1 MPGPAL
7 DSSPHRDA
15 FNLDEML
22 QALVEGRGEWV
33 STVTRPYAE
42 AGVAKAQLVMGIL
55 YQVGLGVAQDCDSA
69 IRFYREAA
77 KQNEP
82 LAWKNLGTIYLLG
95 LAGIPISK
103 AEARRC
109 FANAKAAE
117 AMQSATVFA
126 LDSTV
131 H

>member
-7 DSSPHRDA
+7 NLSNTQA
-15 FNLDEML
+15 FDLDEML
-22 QALVEGRGEWV
+22 HALVEGRGEWV
-33 STVTRPYAE
+33 RAVTGPYAD

-55 YQVGLGVAQDCDSA
+55 YQVGLGVEQNGDQAV
-69 IRFYREAA
+69 RFYREAA
-77 KQNEP
+77 RQNEP

-95 LAGIPISK
+95 LAGVPIDK

-109 FANAKAAE
+109 FSHAKAAE
-117 AMQSATVFA
+117 VMEAAGEYA
-126 LDSTV
+126 WKPTV